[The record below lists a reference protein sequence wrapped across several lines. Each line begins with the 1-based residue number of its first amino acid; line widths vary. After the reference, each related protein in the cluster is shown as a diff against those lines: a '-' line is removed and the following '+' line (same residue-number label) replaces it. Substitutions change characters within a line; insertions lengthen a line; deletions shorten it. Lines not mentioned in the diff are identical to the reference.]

1 MVIETNYLQVFE
13 CFIIKH
19 ISLRFLVFVVFISS
33 ELKMQRL
40 MWFTF
45 GFLLGFALIVRA
57 VQGESIGGI
66 WWYTDKTG
74 NDEYGNP
81 IYSPTYQGL
90 R

>member
-1 MVIETNYLQVFE
+1 
-13 CFIIKH
+13 
-19 ISLRFLVFVVFISS
+19 
-33 ELKMQRL
+33 

-57 VQGESIGGI
+57 VRLKVAVIGAGSAGLASLKNIVDQKHDVDVFEQGESIGGI